1 MSTSSFLYKGKGK
14 LRTSPGSYR
23 KLSIGSCIN
32 KIIDCYLADTIK
44 LHIREN
50 QSPLQYGFSQN
61 IDFKQC
67 AVLRETS
74 VDLNTLNG
82 KTTFIT
88 AADVSNAFTR
98 TQRETQMYEM
108 WRAGE
113 RLSVYSYSQASYHQT
128 FTVLR
133 NGNEYSEIICEECG
147 SQQGGKNSAIE
158 FVAYNSAWSR
168 LIVASGIGIKIC
180 GECIGGFVCADDSLA
195 AQAELAELIAMS
207 LIYDYFS

>member
-1 MSTSSFLYKGKGK
+1 MSSDLNKYSSPILSMSTSSFLYKGKGK
-14 LRTSPGSYR
+14 LRTSPRSYR

-32 KIIDCYLADTIK
+32 KIIDCYLTDTVK

-74 VDLNTLNG
+74 VRLNTLNG

-98 TQRETQMYEM
+98 TQRETQIYEM
-108 WRAGE
+108 WRTGE
-113 RLSVYSYSQASYHQT
+113 RLSIYSYSQASYRQT

-147 SQQGGKNSAIE
+147 SKQGGKNSAIE
-158 FVAYNSAWSR
+158 FVAYNSTWSR
-168 LIVASGIGIKIC
+168 IILASGIGINIQW
-180 GECIGGFVCADDSLA
+180 SP
-195 AQAELAELIAMS
+195 
-207 LIYDYFS
+207 